1 MNPGICYLYEY
12 ENNQR
17 KRNVGF
23 LKIARHYQSCVLQ
36 IHARGI
42 RAGNGA
48 ALELYAFYLD
58 DGRMIASQIASLTC
72 FSHMI
77 SIRLP
82 VTESHFPEGR
92 SLQQIDGFLLRFPA
106 DGMPV
111 FWMASTAFF
120 DVNLA
125 KMQSPEEAAAP
136 EASEPSVSDVN
147 EMAPDFSSDSEPDI
161 SPEVTDIS
169 PEVTDIPG
177 DQSAEDNASSSD
189 NNTPPSDN
197 RPWSSSEENIFP
209 DDSAPD
215 NSSAADSH
223 TQPGITPPPQGNS
236 SSMEEN
242 PISPSMEGDTEA
254 NNPSSIDGANETDRS
269 EPPEDPISMQE
280 ETSAV
285 QQDSASRGSQPA
297 SEPTARKI
305 TRRDISLLPRK
316 YWFLANNSFLLHGY
330 HNYSHLLLVEENGHL
345 WLGVPGI
352 YDPREARAADLFG
365 FPQFTREYAPLL
377 DLSEDER
384 NDSAD
389 FGHWCRYISQ
399 RESGSDDSRSR
410 SAK

>member
-58 DGRMIASQIASLTC
+58 DGRMIANQIASLTC
-72 FSHMI
+72 FAHMI

-106 DGMPV
+106 NGMPV
-111 FWMASTAFF
+111 FWMASNTFF
-120 DVNLA
+120 DVDLS
-125 KMQSPEEAAAP
+125 KLQPPEEAAAP
-136 EASEPSVSDVN
+136 DTSEPSVSDVN
-147 EMAPDFSSDSEPDI
+147 EVKPDFSSDSEPDI
-161 SPEVTDIS
+161 AGER
-169 PEVTDIPG
+169 TDIP
-177 DQSAEDNASSSD
+177 DNETEEDNTSISSD
-189 NNTPPSDN
+189 
-197 RPWSSSEENIFP
+197 
-209 DDSAPD
+209 DSV
-215 NSSAADSH
+215 
-223 TQPGITPPPQGNS
+223 TT
-236 SSMEEN
+236 
-242 PISPSMEGDTEA
+242 DT
-254 NNPSSIDGANETDRS
+254 SANETENAELSEHPISTEEETCAAQQDRS
-269 EPPEDPISMQE
+269 SHG
-280 ETSAV
+280 AH
-285 QQDSASRGSQPA
+285 SASSP
-297 SEPTARKI
+297 SARKI

-330 HNYSHLLLVEENGHL
+330 HNYGHLLLVEEKGHL

-399 RESGSDDSRSR
+399 RESGTDDSLPLTP
-410 SAK
+410 K

>member
-58 DGRMIASQIASLTC
+58 DGRMIANQIASLTC
-72 FSHMI
+72 FAHMI

-106 DGMPV
+106 NGMPV
-111 FWMASTAFF
+111 FWMASNTFF
-120 DVNLA
+120 DVDLS
-125 KMQSPEEAAAP
+125 KLQPPEEAAAP
-136 EASEPSVSDVN
+136 DTSEPSVSDVN
-147 EMAPDFSSDSEPDI
+147 EVKPDFSSDSEPDI
-161 SPEVTDIS
+161 AGER
-169 PEVTDIPG
+169 TDIP
-177 DQSAEDNASSSD
+177 DNETEEDNTSLSNDNPDSD
-189 NNTPPSDN
+189 MLSPDNAAADDTTFTDSETTPDDTLPSDN
-197 RPWSSSEENIFP
+197 EPSPEANIF
-209 DDSAPD
+209 SD
-215 NSSAADSH
+215 NSV
-223 TQPGITPPPQGNS
+223 TT
-236 SSMEEN
+236 
-242 PISPSMEGDTEA
+242 DT
-254 NNPSSIDGANETDRS
+254 SANETENAELSEHPISTEEETCAAQQDRS
-269 EPPEDPISMQE
+269 SHG
-280 ETSAV
+280 AH
-285 QQDSASRGSQPA
+285 SASSP
-297 SEPTARKI
+297 SARKI

-330 HNYSHLLLVEENGHL
+330 HNYGHLLLVEEKGHL

-399 RESGSDDSRSR
+399 RESGTDDSLPHTP
-410 SAK
+410 K

>member
-23 LKIARHYQSCVLQ
+23 LKIARHYQSCILQ

-58 DGRMIASQIASLTC
+58 NGRMIASQIASLTC

-125 KMQSPEEAAAP
+125 NMQSPEEAAAP
-136 EASEPSVSDVN
+136 DTSDPSASDGKEI
-147 EMAPDFSSDSEPDI
+147 EPDFSSDAEPDI
-161 SPEVTDIS
+161 FPEESILPDKESSEDHASRPVVPDDADNTAFPDNETA
-169 PEVTDIPG
+169 PE
-177 DQSAEDNASSSD
+177 
-189 NNTPPSDN
+189 NTLPSDN
-197 RPWSSSEENIFP
+197 GPGSSSEERIPP
-209 DDSAPD
+209 DDPA
-215 NSSAADSH
+215 AADSQ
-223 TQPGITPPPQGNS
+223 TQPGIMPPPQEDNS
-236 SSMEEN
+236 PME
-242 PISPSMEGDTEA
+242 
-254 NNPSSIDGANETDRS
+254 
-269 EPPEDPISMQE
+269 EPPEDPVSTQE
-280 ETSAV
+280 ETSV
-285 QQDSASRGSQPA
+285 MQQESTSRGSRSA
-297 SEPTARKI
+297 SAPTARKI
-305 TRRDISLLPRK
+305 TRREISLLPRK

-330 HNYSHLLLVEENGHL
+330 HNYSHLLLVKEEGHL

-365 FPQFTREYAPLL
+365 FPQFTREYVPLL
-377 DLSEDER
+377 NLSEDER

-399 RESGSDDSRSR
+399 CESSSDDSRSR
-410 SAK
+410 DTK

>member
-58 DGRMIASQIASLTC
+58 DGRMIANQIASLTC
-72 FSHMI
+72 FAHMI

-106 DGMPV
+106 NGMPV
-111 FWMASTAFF
+111 FWMASNTFF
-120 DVNLA
+120 DVDLS
-125 KMQSPEEAAAP
+125 KLQPPEEAAAP
-136 EASEPSVSDVN
+136 DNAAADDTTFTDSETTPDDTLPSDNEPS
-147 EMAPDFSSDSEPDI
+147 
-161 SPEVTDIS
+161 PEANI
-169 PEVTDIPG
+169 
-177 DQSAEDNASSSD
+177 SSD
-189 NNTPPSDN
+189 NSVT
-197 RPWSSSEENIFP
+197 
-209 DDSAPD
+209 
-215 NSSAADSH
+215 
-223 TQPGITPPPQGNS
+223 T
-236 SSMEEN
+236 
-242 PISPSMEGDTEA
+242 DT
-254 NNPSSIDGANETDRS
+254 SANETENAELSEHPISTEEETCAAQQDRS
-269 EPPEDPISMQE
+269 SHG
-280 ETSAV
+280 AH
-285 QQDSASRGSQPA
+285 SASSP
-297 SEPTARKI
+297 SARKI

-330 HNYSHLLLVEENGHL
+330 HNYGHLLLVEEKGHL

-399 RESGSDDSRSR
+399 RESGTDDSLPHTP
-410 SAK
+410 K